1 MTMPIE
7 GDFRGT
13 PEYGQAKPLITE
25 KKQLQ
30 ARLREVDKLLR
41 SLDLL
46 RPGIAGLA
54 RKDIEQGYQT

>member
-1 MTMPIE
+1 MSTQIE

-13 PEYGQAKPLITE
+13 PEYGQAKLLVTE

-30 ARLREVDKLLR
+30 ARLRDVDKLLR

-54 RKDIEQGYQT
+54 RKDLERD